1 MTKREIIT
9 LAKGLVKDW
18 LTYKD
23 ESDKDYLLDILK
35 TGDLDDFFAQVQ
47 IIELVHEE
55 QRSWIT
61 DLEDEWLSICD

>member
-9 LAKGLVKDW
+9 LAKGIVKEW

-35 TGDLDDFFAQVQ
+35 TGDLDDFFSQVQ
-47 IIELVHEE
+47 IIELVYEAH
-55 QRSWIT
+55 RSWIT
-61 DLEDEWLSICD
+61 DLEDEWSSI